1 MDETWQMRSTFKTD
15 EDNESFGHYKLILGP
30 KMAYFCPP
38 PQKKTVFLA
47 YFGIIEGI
55 AILFQ
60 YPKWIEFGI
69 QDQLLGLKKIKTVS
83 NIPDSFWGQKWPI
96 FAPKTAFLA
105 NFGIIEGISILFKIQ
120 NG

>member
-1 MDETWQMRSTFKTD
+1 MHPKT
-15 EDNESFGHYKLILGP
+15 L
-30 KMAYFCPP
+30 
-38 PQKKTVFLA
+38 FLA

-105 NFGIIEGISILFKIQ
+105 YFGIIEGIAILLQYPKWIELGILDQLLGLEKIKTVS
-120 NG
+120 NTPDSF

>member
-30 KMAYFCPP
+30 KMAYFCP
-38 PQKKTVFLA
+38 KKPVFLA

-69 QDQLLGLKKIKTVS
+69 QDQLLGLK
-83 NIPDSFWGQKWPI
+83 
-96 FAPKTAFLA
+96 
-105 NFGIIEGISILFKIQ
+105 
-120 NG
+120 